1 MKQDF
6 NKLVPKL
13 IEKSENLSK
22 EIKYRIKLNHI
33 FSEFESKSGNQF
45 NFFIKESEKRYL
57 GSKYGTKIEYI
68 LNTSNKRGKKEAL
81 KILND
86 DFYLNRDIL
95 NERKKMQT
103 KSTNE
108 IHKNIT
114 DIINEIKKVKNDSL
128 TLSKKKSRNIFRSRI
143 NLFKNLK
150 TDNIFK
156 NSNKNLNRNKNDIN
170 SLFFKEEKN
179 VKYSFDNYKNFIKS
193 IDPIVKKRIVT
204 EEDEDSKNKEDI
216 NNKDNKSILKK
227 KYNFSMPKMEL
238 LSYKKP
244 IKHIRTRKDE
254 DEENRVNIKTLLPYS
269 VSGKN
274 IFPKLK
280 NFNKINSSLFSNKNN
295 KDAFIINSTNT
306 IIVKKALEEFNSNKI
321 FLNKNN
327 KIINKLGIEKIPSL
341 GIYEKIIKNNSN
353 KIRLRRKYLNERIY
367 NNQKNK
373 GLNYLQ
379 KLDSQIVESI
389 NYINNFE
396 KNYPKLNTISY

>member
-22 EIKYRIKLNHI
+22 EIKYRMKLNHI

-128 TLSKKKSRNIFRSRI
+128 TLSKKKSRNIFKSRI

>member
-143 NLFKNLK
+143 SLFKNLK
-150 TDNIFK
+150 SENIFK

-321 FLNKNN
+321 FHNKNN
-327 KIINKLGIEKIPSL
+327 KIINKLGIERIPSL